1 MFPLDLI
8 CLLHSQT
15 HGSCGF
21 PAEDQDGQHSIPG
34 GGGDHEAPPS
44 AEELLAVV
52 AWGGACFSQGCGY
65 WLVAHALA
73 DVSTPIY
80 MQTEITEYHGI

>member
-15 HGSCGF
+15 HAAVDSL
-21 PAEDQDGQHSIPG
+21 QKIKMVNIPSRV

-73 DVSTPIY
+73 DVSIPIY
-80 MQTEITEYHGI
+80 MQTERTEYHGI